1 MKTRIK
7 KTKNILIALQINNTN
22 ELEKQRSKELQCLE
36 NIKTDLYLNIEGL
49 NSSQAKLKFYI
60 QNIKRR
66 NLFLQK
72 QKKPSNENC
81 SVLNILK
88 SKKITFLLLLL

>member
-7 KTKNILIALQINNTN
+7 KIKNILIALQINNTN

-49 NSSQAKLKFYI
+49 NS
-60 QNIKRR
+60 
-66 NLFLQK
+66 
-72 QKKPSNENC
+72 
-81 SVLNILK
+81 
-88 SKKITFLLLLL
+88 